1 MADANASSSYATT
14 IKYGTPVKATDRG
27 LMSTQDLAAKYGN
40 VDYDRDAIEGVFQG
54 AVDAEYAAK
63 NKEYTRSANQY
74 YNRLATSQNAYLDAM
89 RKQAGLQAVQS
100 GASQGMQAANQLSG
114 MLGMSQQTSLD
125 ATTLAQQQRALAD
138 QQAAAQSAATKE
150 ALTYANQQ
158 KLALGTLGANIYAT
172 DAQKYVGELGAN
184 SQIEVAN
191 TGASAQG
198 YVADKGLEGTRY
210 NADMNFKGVDLT
222 SSRNLAGT
230 RYASDKNL
238 AGAQA
243 SAAAQRAAAA
253 SAAAATKYA
262 ADSNYA
268 SNKYASDAAGY
279 QQWVSTAGTATVAA
293 LQEGQPIAT
302 VLSNLYNYAEH
313 PQESAAAYATQPAP
327 FKMTPGG

>member
-27 LMSTQDLAAKYGN
+27 LMSTQDLAVKYGN

-172 DAQKYVGELGAN
+172 DAQKYAAELGYNAAV
-184 SQIEVAN
+184 SAAN
-191 TGASAQG
+191 TAASAQG
-198 YVADKGLEGTRY
+198 YTADQALQGTTY
-210 NADMNFKGVDLT
+210 NADKNF
-222 SSRNLAGT
+222 AGT
-230 RYASDKNL
+230 TYTADKNYAGTTYAADSS
-238 AGAQA
+238 AGASKY
-243 SAAAQRAAAA
+243 SADQGYKGQVAYANGLQGAAAA
-253 SAAAATKYA
+253 SAAGQVSAAKLA
-262 ADSNYA
+262 ADATIAQQNLYNLGSIVTNAPANSDVEYLL
-268 SNKYASDAAGY
+268 STYNNWASDA
-279 QQWVSTAGTATVAA
+279 STAQIDYAA
-293 LQEGQPIAT
+293 
-302 VLSNLYNYAEH
+302 
-313 PQESAAAYATQPAP
+313 
-327 FKMTPGG
+327 K